1 MKMKIITRFPPSPTG
16 SLHVGGARTA
26 VFNWL
31 YSKAK
36 KGKFILRFEDTDQE
50 RSTKESEE
58 EILEAMEWLGLD
70 YDEGPFYQT
79 KRTDVYQKY
88 ADILIEKGLAYYCTC
103 TQEEVEAMREKA
115 RSEGKKPKY
124 DGKCR
129 EKNLPKSQGAALR
142 IKAPLSGTCIIKD
155 IIKGNISVPYE
166 ELDDFI
172 IQRSDGSF
180 TYNFAVTIDD
190 LTMEVSPIIR
200 GDDHVS
206 NTPKQIVIYEALE
219 EKLPEFGHV
228 PMVLGSDKKRL
239 SKRHGAMSILEYKK
253 LGYLPDAVINYLV
266 RLGWSCGDQEY
277 FTRTELIEKFS
288 LENIGRSPGVFDPE
302 KMLSLNAEHIQNSDD
317 DFLCKTISNQSGL
330 PATEKLKL
338 AVNVYKSRAKTLFEL
353 EDSIKVYF
361 TDEFEYSEKAA
372 KDNLKVSAAEILQNF
387 ANNLKNIKNFTHDEI
402 DLAFNQVL
410 SDHEIK
416 FPKLAKPLRVALTG
430 IAQGAGIHETLELTG
445 QEKAIERIE
454 KAVLWIK
461 ENRG

>member
-124 DGKCR
+124 DGRCR